1 MQLDSLS
8 DFAPLA
14 LAGSL
19 AMERLVVIAKTMF
32 PWLAKPVVA
41 EPGES
46 EYDVD
51 QRRRLA
57 VLGIT
62 MTASLVTA
70 WLVGD
75 RQSNWYMRT
84 IAVGPGRTI
93 NWLIF
98 GLMISGGSAFWTS
111 IVSFASAAK
120 DVRRLEKASL
130 AVQVTQAA
138 AAAPAFTAAPPSARV
153 VPTI

>member
-1 MQLDSLS
+1 MQLDSIS

-57 VLGIT
+57 VLSIT
-62 MTASLVTA
+62 MTASLATA
-70 WLVGD
+70 WLIGQERSV
-75 RQSNWYMRT
+75 WYMRT
-84 IAVGPGRTI
+84 ISVGPDSSI
-93 NWLIF
+93 NWLLF
-98 GLMISGGSAFWTS
+98 GLMISGGSALWTS

-120 DVRRLEKASL
+120 DVRKLEKASL
-130 AVQVTQAA
+130 AAQVAESV
-138 AAAPAFTAAPPSARV
+138 AAAPAVAAAPQSARV

>member
-32 PWLAKPVVA
+32 PWLAKPVAA

-57 VLGIT
+57 VLAIT
-62 MTASLVTA
+62 MTASLTTA
-70 WLVGD
+70 WLIGQGNV
-75 RQSNWYMRT
+75 WYMRT
-84 IAVGPGRTI
+84 IAVSPDRSI
-93 NWLIF
+93 NWLLF

-120 DVRRLEKASL
+120 DVRKLEKASL

-138 AAAPAFTAAPPSARV
+138 AAAPALTAAPPSARV